1 MPITRVHVVVGMIGA
16 ALLIHSES
24 LALTMYASTGP
35 FEVIGGENVPAG
47 SLVTVD
53 QDGQGNVIGSTIVA
67 GGPVTA
73 NGLSGLAFNS
83 LGELYGSSPGGFD
96 LIRIDP
102 DNTGLSLNLG
112 PIQDSAQNLISM
124 SDLAFQPGT
133 DVLFGTRSGG
143 FNLAL
148 YTIDTTTA
156 LATQVGADI
165 TEIEKGGG
173 LAFAPDGTLYMTST
187 ANVSGDNFDPLF
199 ELATLDPTDA
209 LILSRDTYEIVDFV
223 VCCHGLTLRSVRFDG
238 LGVRPSDGT
247 LFATQGG
254 GGTEIYRQE
263 ADGRWKFVGSSAAN
277 STDLDFRPA
286 NPIPE
291 PSTALLVGLGLL
303 ALGARRQ
310 L

>member
-1 MPITRVHVVVGMIGA
+1 MVVLITRVLAVVGVVSA
-16 ALLIHSES
+16 VLLVHSES
-24 LALTMYASTGP
+24 LALTMYGSVGP
-35 FEVIGGENVPAG
+35 FEVTGGENVPAG

-53 QDGQGNVIGSTIVA
+53 QDGQGNVTGSTLVA

-102 DNTGLSLNLG
+102 DNTGLSINLG
-112 PIQDSAQNLISM
+112 PIQDSAQNRVSM

-133 DVLFGTRSGG
+133 GVLFGVRSGG

-156 LATQVGADI
+156 VATQVGADI
-165 TEIEKGGG
+165 SDIEKGGG

-187 ANVSGDNFDPLF
+187 TNVSGNNFDPLY
-199 ELATLDPTDA
+199 ELATLDPTDGS
-209 LILSRDTYEIVDFV
+209 ILTRETYEIVDYV
-223 VCCHGLTLRSVRFDG
+223 ICCQGLTIRSVRFGG
-238 LGVRPSDGT
+238 LAARPSDGT

-254 GGTEIYRQE
+254 GGTEIYR
-263 ADGRWKFVGSSAAN
+263 
-277 STDLDFRPA
+277 
-286 NPIPE
+286 
-291 PSTALLVGLGLL
+291 
-303 ALGARRQ
+303 
-310 L
+310 